1 MLVNYQN
8 SSLSQPVSSLLADV
22 VGTGSPDLEV
32 GGRGKF
38 ETVYGRGEGV
48 VKYRF

>member
-1 MLVNYQN
+1 M
-8 SSLSQPVSSLLADV
+8 SQPVSSRLADV
-22 VGTGSPDLEV
+22 AGTGSPDPEV